1 MNYLLEKKQILEL
14 KLKLTSILIEKK
26 VCIRNQQYEKVADL
40 RDEEKEL
47 LQLLE
52 NKTKEFIE
60 YQKKLESEFHTVEDR
75 FQFLSL
81 LNEVSIFYMPY
92 KQNEETI
99 IDFYSKLRENY
110 NKLFQLKEELSK
122 LHKFKEVNQVRN
134 DILEIGRFLNQEK
147 WSRKR

>member
-1 MNYLLEKKQILEL
+1 
-14 KLKLTSILIEKK
+14 
-26 VCIRNQQYEKVADL
+26 
-40 RDEEKEL
+40 
-47 LQLLE
+47 
-52 NKTKEFIE
+52 
-60 YQKKLESEFHTVEDR
+60 
-75 FQFLSL
+75 
-81 LNEVSIFYMPY
+81 MPY

>member
-81 LNEVSIFYMPY
+81 LNEVSIFYIPY

-147 WSRKR
+147 WSGKR

>member
-1 MNYLLEKKQILEL
+1 MNYLQEKKEILEL
-14 KLKLTSILIEKK
+14 KLKLTSILIDKK

-47 LQLLE
+47 LQLLDDK
-52 NKTKEFIE
+52 NKEFIE
-60 YQKKLESEFHTVEDR
+60 YQTNFESKFHTVEDR

-81 LNEVSIFYMPY
+81 LNEISIYYTPY
-92 KQNEETI
+92 KQHEETVD
-99 IDFYSKLRENY
+99 DFYSKLRENY

-147 WSRKR
+147 WSGKR